1 MLNGFYHGSGQ
12 MPESIVIIVKGFIN
26 VNVGLPPEK
35 ESEKPP
41 DLDKH
46 CFIGVCQALAY
57 ASWRA

>member
-26 VNVGLPPEK
+26 VNVGLPPVK

-46 CFIGVCQALAY
+46 CL
-57 ASWRA
+57 